1 MSSQHCTGERG
12 VSRIFGEDC
21 SCMAETLQHKLKT
34 LNYKVIRP
42 KTENINNIFLI
53 FSATFPMFLV
63 RDFSVFSISS
73 FFVVFDNY
81 CSCCLSGEVLLVE
94 YILNSLLVFAG

>member
-21 SCMAETLQHKLKT
+21 SCMAETLQHQLKT
-34 LNYKVIRP
+34 LNYKVIRLE
-42 KTENINNIFLI
+42 TENINNIFLI

-73 FFVVFDNY
+73 FF
-81 CSCCLSGEVLLVE
+81 LVLIIDRRLYLFPAPAAGVE
-94 YILNSLLVFAG
+94 KFCFLNTF